1 MTDTPTHPTPDSP
14 TQTSSEQTFDWL
26 NPSFG
31 ADHAARADDPPSLH
45 TVEDGLARG
54 LGVTLSEHLEN
65 TGPSQWRQQHVADR
79 ASYAA
84 ERAAWPARQTV
95 QDAED
100 AFTRLNPNFG
110 VLPDARHA
118 GQHAFAQQRE
128 AALALGTRAAV
139 AVMDEAHPDREQ
151 RQAAIT
157 ARARTSARPGRGD
170 RLRQA
175 RQDRPQS
182 PATEGRAERTQR
194 RSGDRRPQVEREEER
209 SR

>member
-1 MTDTPTHPTPDSP
+1 MTDAFTHPAPEP
-14 TQTSSEQTFDWL
+14 PAQTRSEQPFDQL
-26 NPSFG
+26 NPSFE
-31 ADHAARADDPPSLH
+31 ADHAARADDQPGLR

-54 LGVTLSEHLEN
+54 WAVTLSEHLEN
-65 TGPSQWRQQHVADR
+65 TGPSGWRQQHVTDR
-79 ASYAA
+79 AHYAA
-84 ERAAWPARQTV
+84 ERAARAERQFV
-95 QDAED
+95 RDAED
-100 AFTRLNPNFG
+100 AFARLNPDFG

-139 AVMDEAHPDREQ
+139 AALDEAHPDREQ

-157 ARARTSARPGRGD
+157 ARARTGARPGRGD

-182 PATEGRAERTQR
+182 PATERRAERPQR
-194 RSGDRRPQVEREEER
+194 RGDRRGRVEREEER

>member
-1 MTDTPTHPTPDSP
+1 MTDAFTDPAAQPPIHTR
-14 TQTSSEQTFDWL
+14 SEQSFDRL
-26 NPSFG
+26 NPSFA
-31 ADHAARADDPPSLH
+31 ADHAARADDPPGLR
-45 TVEDGLARG
+45 TLEDGLVRG
-54 LGVTLSEHLEN
+54 WAVTLSEHLEN
-65 TGPSQWRQQHVADR
+65 TGPSHWRQQHVADR
-79 ASYAA
+79 AFYAG
-84 ERAAWPARQTV
+84 ERAARAERQLV
-95 QDAED
+95 RDAED
-100 AFTRLNPNFG
+100 AFARLNPDFG

-139 AVMDEAHPDREQ
+139 AALDEAHPDREQ

-157 ARARTSARPGRGD
+157 ARARTGARPGRGD

-182 PATEGRAERTQR
+182 PATERRAERPQR
-194 RSGDRRPQVEREEER
+194 RGDRRGRVEREEER

>member
-1 MTDTPTHPTPDSP
+1 MTDAFINPAAQPP
-14 TQTSSEQTFDWL
+14 TQTRSERNFDRL
-26 NPSFG
+26 NPWSA
-31 ADHAARADDPPSLH
+31 ADHAAHLDDPSAVR

-54 LGVTLSEHLEN
+54 WAVTLSEHLET

-79 ASYAA
+79 TSDAG
-84 ERAAWPARQTV
+84 ERAARAQRQV
-95 QDAED
+95 LSDAED
-100 AFTRLNPNFG
+100 VFARLNPDFG

-118 GQHAFAQQRE
+118 GQHAFAHQRE
-128 AALALGTRAAV
+128 AALALGTRTAV
-139 AVMDEAHPDREQ
+139 AAIDEAHPDREQ

-175 RQDRPQS
+175 RHDRPQK
-182 PATEGRAERTQR
+182 PVAQR
-194 RSGDRRPQVEREEER
+194 RVERPPRRSDRRPRVEREEER

>member
-1 MTDTPTHPTPDSP
+1 MTDASTHPTPEP
-14 TQTSSEQTFDWL
+14 PAQTTIEQTFDRL

-45 TVEDGLARG
+45 TVEAGLSRG
-54 LGVTLSEHLEN
+54 WGVTLSEHLEN

-79 ASYAA
+79 AYYAA

-100 AFTRLNPNFG
+100 AFTRLNPDFA

-118 GQHAFAQQRE
+118 DQHAFAQRRE
-128 AALALGTRAAV
+128 AALALGTRAAM
-139 AVMDEAHPDREQ
+139 AAMDEAHPDPQQ

-157 ARARTSARPGRGD
+157 ARARSAARHTRGE
-170 RLRQA
+170 RLPQA
-175 RQDRPQS
+175 RHDRPQS
-182 PATEGRAERTQR
+182 PAATRRSERAQR
-194 RSGDRRPQVEREEER
+194 RSRDRRPQAEREEER

>member
-1 MTDTPTHPTPDSP
+1 MTDAFTHLAPEPP
-14 TQTSSEQTFDWL
+14 AQTRSEQPFDQL
-26 NPSFG
+26 NPSFE
-31 ADHAARADDPPSLH
+31 ADHAARADDQPGLR

-54 LGVTLSEHLEN
+54 WAVTLSEHLEN
-65 TGPSQWRQQHVADR
+65 TGPSGWRQQHVTDR
-79 ASYAA
+79 AHYAA
-84 ERAAWPARQTV
+84 ERAARAERQFV
-95 QDAED
+95 RDAED
-100 AFTRLNPNFG
+100 AFARLNPDFG

-139 AVMDEAHPDREQ
+139 AALDEAHPDREQ

-157 ARARTSARPGRGD
+157 ARARTGARPGRGD

-182 PATEGRAERTQR
+182 PATERRAERPQR
-194 RSGDRRPQVEREEER
+194 RGDRRGRVEREEER

>member
-1 MTDTPTHPTPDSP
+1 MTDAFTDPAAQPPM
-14 TQTSSEQTFDWL
+14 QARSERTFDRL
-26 NPSFG
+26 NPSFA
-31 ADHAARADDPPSLH
+31 ADHAARADDQPGLR
-45 TVEDGLARG
+45 TVEDGLVRG
-54 LGVTLSEHLEN
+54 WAVTLSEHLEN

-79 ASYAA
+79 ASYAG
-84 ERAAWPARQTV
+84 ERAARAERQV
-95 QDAED
+95 LSDAES
-100 AFTRLNPNFG
+100 AFARLNPDFG
-110 VLPDARHA
+110 VLPDARDA

-139 AVMDEAHPDREQ
+139 AAMEEDHPDREH

-157 ARARTSARPGRGD
+157 TRARTAARPGRGD

-182 PATEGRAERTQR
+182 PAVPRRAERPQR
-194 RSGDRRPQVEREEER
+194 RSGDRRPQIEREEER

>member
-1 MTDTPTHPTPDSP
+1 MTDAFTHPAPEP
-14 TQTSSEQTFDWL
+14 PAQTRSEEPFDQL
-26 NPSFG
+26 NPSFE
-31 ADHAARADDPPSLH
+31 ADHAARADDQPGLR

-54 LGVTLSEHLEN
+54 WAVTLSEHLEN
-65 TGPSQWRQQHVADR
+65 TGPSGWRQQHVTDR
-79 ASYAA
+79 AHYAA
-84 ERAAWPARQTV
+84 ERAARAERQFV
-95 QDAED
+95 RDAED
-100 AFTRLNPNFG
+100 AFARLNPDFG

-128 AALALGTRAAV
+128 AALALCTRAAV
-139 AVMDEAHPDREQ
+139 AALDEAHPDREQ

-157 ARARTSARPGRGD
+157 ARARTGARPGRGD

-182 PATEGRAERTQR
+182 PATERRAERPQR
-194 RSGDRRPQVEREEER
+194 RGDRRGRVEREEER